1 MKDRIKKVLSEVL
14 DLELSE
20 VNDEFSQKTCGK
32 WDSLNH
38 LNIVIA
44 FEEEF
49 DMSFEPEEI
58 SIMTNFKKIKE
69 IIKRKRNEL

>member
-49 DMSFEPEEI
+49 DISLEPEEI